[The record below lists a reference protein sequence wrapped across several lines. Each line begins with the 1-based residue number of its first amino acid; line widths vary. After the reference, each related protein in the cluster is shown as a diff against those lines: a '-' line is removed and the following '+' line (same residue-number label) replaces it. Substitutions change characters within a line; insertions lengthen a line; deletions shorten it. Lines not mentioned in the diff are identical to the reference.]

1 MLDTYIVKK
10 VGNALYEVRR
20 YKNSDLMESAT
31 VDITKNPRSD
41 FETKRM
47 AIARRYASE
56 GCPKG
61 SAFWFGKDGS
71 ISRTKLAETDLDET
85 MYTRKHFQSAADHIR
100 AISDPKER
108 QDRANYQAGMFA
120 RDNPRFDHARFH
132 AAAGTQYQNDSDT
145 LASIHRVRKSRWA
158 KAAA

>member
-1 MLDTYIVKK
+1 MDTYVVTK

-20 YKNSDLMESAT
+20 YKVKSLMESHT

-71 ISRTKLAETDLDET
+71 INRTKLGEADLDERS
-85 MYTRKHFQSAADHIR
+85 TRKDFQLVADTVR
-100 AISDPKER
+100 AISDPAKR
-108 QDRANYQAGMFA
+108 QEMADHHASIFA
-120 RDNPRFDHARFH
+120 QQNPRFDHARFH
-132 AAAGTQYQNDSDT
+132 AAAGTQYT
-145 LASIHRVRKSRWA
+145 GASKA
-158 KAAA
+158 KKAA